1 MNIRPLRLRLIGILA
16 TTFLFTAPATAADE
30 NAFDSLRRYTEQRE
44 AIYEHMARY
53 GINREDMAAMRRL
66 YQQTPHTNPYVK
78 IAAEKVLKPG
88 EHYRFELDDH
98 ILTLLIPDAPYGQS
112 WIVPYANTRQ
122 PDPDMAKELA
132 EEKGRVKIAN
142 IMWNYGTGIYPLYFG
157 WQGIMAMTASYSIIP
172 KGKYAADKPTPEA
185 LRQRASEGMKL
196 RIPSQAEIDHAIHTR
211 SILNGAGNRIFLDA
225 ETIVINGRVWVRN
238 AMNKSYGRLYA
249 YKTVLS
255 SDRMLGIVFL
265 MPQYNYNA
273 NPDSAG
279 YPAALKRAFA
289 DMEAMVASFR
299 ITKQNDDGAP
309 DPFVIER
316 VDPAPLPV
324 REKLPTP

>member
-1 MNIRPLRLRLIGILA
+1 MSIRPLCQRLIGVLAMTILFSTQA
-16 TTFLFTAPATAADE
+16 LAADE
-30 NAFDSLRRYTEQRE
+30 NTTERLRRYTEQRD

-53 GINREDMAAMRRL
+53 GINREDMDAMRRL
-66 YQQTPHTNPYVK
+66 EKNEHYVK
-78 IAAEKVLKPG
+78 IIARKVLKPG

-112 WIVPYANTRQ
+112 WIVPYANTRH
-122 PDPDMAKELA
+122 PDPDMAKELE

-142 IMWNYGTGIYPLYFG
+142 ISWNYGTGIYPLYFG
-157 WQGIMAMTASYSIIP
+157 WQGIMAMSASYSIIP

-185 LRQRASEGMKL
+185 VRQRASEIIRL
-196 RIPSQAEIDHAIHTR
+196 SIPSQAQIDDAIRTR
-211 SILNGAGNRIFLDA
+211 SILNGAGNRIYLDA
-225 ETIVINGRVWVRN
+225 ETIVINGRVWSRN
-238 AMNKSYGRLYA
+238 ATNESYGRVYA
-249 YKTVLS
+249 YNTVLS
-255 SDRMLGIVFL
+255 SDRMLGILFR
-265 MPQYNYNA
+265 MPQYDYNV

-299 ITKQNDDGAP
+299 IAKQNDDGAP

-324 REKLPTP
+324 REKLTTP

>member
-1 MNIRPLRLRLIGILA
+1 MSIRPQPQRLIGILA
-16 TTFLFTAPATAADE
+16 TTLLFTAPATAADE
-30 NAFDSLRRYTEQRE
+30 NAFERLRRYTEQRD
-44 AIYEHMARY
+44 AIYERMARY
-53 GINREDMAAMRRL
+53 GINREDMDAMRRL
-66 YQQTPHTNPYVK
+66 EKNEHYVK
-78 IAAEKVLKPG
+78 IIAKKVLKPG
-88 EHYRFELDDH
+88 EYYRFELDDH

-122 PDPDMAKELA
+122 PDPDMAKELE

-142 IMWNYGTGIYPLYFG
+142 ITWYYGTGIYPLYFG
-157 WQGIMAMTASYSIIP
+157 WQGSMAMSASYRIIP
-172 KGKYAADKPTPEA
+172 PGEYLADKPTPEA
-185 LRQRASEGMKL
+185 LRQKGSRIIRLS
-196 RIPSQAEIDHAIHTR
+196 IPSQAEIDHAIRTR
-211 SILNGAGNRIFLDA
+211 SILNNAGNRIYLDT
-225 ETIVINGRVWVRN
+225 ETIVINGRVWIRDATN
-238 AMNKSYGRLYA
+238 ESYGRVYA
-249 YKTVLS
+249 YNTVLS
-255 SDRMLGIVFL
+255 SDRMLGILFR
-265 MPQYNYNA
+265 MPQYDYNA

-299 ITKQNDDGAP
+299 IAKQNDDGAP

>member
-1 MNIRPLRLRLIGILA
+1 MSIRPLCQQLIGVLA
-16 TTFLFTAPATAADE
+16 MTILFTTQALAADE
-30 NAFDSLRRYTEQRE
+30 NAFERLRRITAQRE

-66 YQQTPHTNPYVK
+66 SQMTPHTNPYVK

-98 ILTLLIPDAPYGQS
+98 ILTLLVPDAPYSQS
-112 WIVPYANTRQ
+112 WIVPYANTRH
-122 PDPDMAKELA
+122 PDPDMAKELE

-142 IMWNYGTGIYPLYFG
+142 IMWYYGTGIHPLYFG
-157 WQGIMAMTASYSIIP
+157 WQGIMAMSASYSIIP

-185 LRQRASEGMKL
+185 VRQRASEIIRL
-196 RIPSQAEIDHAIHTR
+196 SIPSQAQIDDAIRTR
-211 SILNGAGNRIFLDA
+211 SILNGAGNRIYLDA
-225 ETIVINGRVWVRN
+225 ETIVINGRVWSRN
-238 AMNKSYGRLYA
+238 ATNESYGRVYA
-249 YKTVLS
+249 YNTVLS
-255 SDRMLGIVFL
+255 SDRMLGILFR
-265 MPQYNYNA
+265 MPQYDYNA

-279 YPAALKRAFA
+279 YPAALKRAFT

-299 ITKQNDDGAP
+299 IAKQNDDGTP

-324 REKLPTP
+324 REKLTTP